1 MEAFFILMGFTAC
14 IIIAAYAI
22 MKFIDAVFFFTGFR
36 DSVTRSLTK
45 IEDRLNNLKP

>member
-1 MEAFFILMGFTAC
+1 METFLALIGFIASVFFLGFLG
-14 IIIAAYAI
+14 

-45 IEDRLNNLKP
+45 IEERLNNLKP